1 MVPVT
6 QPTPTPAPA
15 DPAATDASPAPDAAE
30 ATAPAPVEA
39 PSATPAPASP
49 TGGLPDR
56 PAPHVVVV
64 GGGPGGY
71 EAALVARRLGA
82 EVTIVERAGLGG
94 AAVLTD
100 VVPSKTLIA
109 TAEWMTIAE
118 RAPDLG
124 IRLDVPAGPA
134 DTDAPGTDTGR
145 RRRHSIDMAAVN
157 ERVRDLALA
166 QSRDIHTRL
175 EREGVQ
181 VLLGHG
187 RLDGPE
193 RVVVTGDD
201 GEQTLSADV
210 VLLATGATPRTLP
223 DAQPDGE
230 RILTWTQLYHLD
242 ALPER
247 LIVVGSGV
255 TGAEF
260 AGAYVSLG
268 SQVVLVSSRDR
279 VLPGEDADAATMLE
293 EVFRTRGMEVV
304 ARSRAQ
310 AARRTEDG
318 VVVTLAD
325 GREIHGSH
333 VLLAVGSIP
342 STTDLGLA
350 ESGVRTTPSGHIEV
364 DRVSRTSARGVYAAG
379 DVTGVLPLASV
390 AAMQGR
396 IAMSHALGDAVAP
409 LKLRGVAA
417 NIFTA
422 PEIATVG
429 LSEQALEERTAHYV
443 THTLPLARNP
453 RAKMLGVRDGF
464 VKLFAHSTAG
474 TVLGGVVVAPR
485 ASELIFPITLA
496 VSHSL
501 TVDDVASAFTVYPSL
516 SGSIAEVARVL
527 HHTE

>member
-1 MVPVT
+1 MTPS
-6 QPTPTPAPA
+6 TPTSQ
-15 DPAATDASPAPDAAE
+15 PAATDAADAAAAPPASSTSSAAEPAPGR
-30 ATAPAPVEA
+30 PA
-39 PSATPAPASP
+39 
-49 TGGLPDR
+49 GDR
-56 PAPHVVVV
+56 PAPRVVVV

-82 EVTIVERAGLGG
+82 EVTVVERAGLGG

-118 RAPDLG
+118 RAHDLG

-134 DTDAPGTDTGR
+134 EDDAPGEDTGR
-145 RRRHSIDMAAVN
+145 SRRHSIDLAAVN
-157 ERVRDLALA
+157 ARVRDLALA
-166 QSRDIHTRL
+166 QSRDIRTRM
-175 EREGVQ
+175 EREGVR
-181 VLLGHG
+181 VVIGHG

-193 RVVVTGDD
+193 RVVVTG
-201 GEQTLSADV
+201 ETEETLDADV

-293 EVFRTRGMEVV
+293 DVFRTRGMEVV
-304 ARSRAQ
+304 GRARAQ

-350 ESGVRTTPSGHIEV
+350 EAGVRTTPSGHIEV
-364 DRVSRTSARGVYAAG
+364 DKVSRTSARGVYAAG

-409 LKLRGVAA
+409 LRLRGVAA

-429 LSEQALEERTAHYV
+429 LSETALIERDAHFV

-501 TVDDVASAFTVYPSL
+501 TVDDVANAFTVYPSL

-527 HHTE
+527 HQTDQG